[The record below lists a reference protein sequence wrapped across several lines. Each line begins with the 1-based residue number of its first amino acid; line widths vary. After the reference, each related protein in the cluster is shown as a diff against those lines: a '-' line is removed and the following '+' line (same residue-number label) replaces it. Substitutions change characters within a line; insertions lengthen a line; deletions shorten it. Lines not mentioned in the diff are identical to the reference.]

1 MQIRL
6 FLCRVRIPFLLSTF
20 FLSLAFILS
29 ASIGQTQDMSME
41 LDPLEVRPSLATPRL
56 SLPTNLTTV
65 PVVNPGEYF
74 VPPYIEDIP
83 DDKYGELVKIGRNI
97 FVNTQVYGRRYVGN
111 GLNCTNCHLSEGR
124 KANAAPLWGAYGMYP
139 MYRVK
144 NREVVTFQ
152 ERIQDCFKY
161 SLDGIAPTVDSPE
174 VEALT
179 AYAHWLSTG
188 VPVGVILPGRGFT
201 AVNRSRPPST
211 ENGEILYKTQCAMC
225 HGEDGLGYKYE
236 GGRPGY
242 MFPPL
247 WGPDSFNR
255 AAGMNKVRTAAQ
267 FIKANMPLGRGFT
280 LTDNEV
286 ADIAFYMWIQSRPYD
301 PRRML
306 LINLFMPPP
315 GAGG

>member
-1 MQIRL
+1 MHIRL
-6 FLCRVRIPFLLSTF
+6 LITLSIFLL
-20 FLSLAFILS
+20 ILS
-29 ASIGQTQDMSME
+29 ASAGQTQNLSME

-74 VPPYIEDIP
+74 VPPYVEDIP
-83 DDKYGELVKIGRNI
+83 DDKFGDLVKMGRNI
-97 FVNTQVYGRRYVGN
+97 FVNTQVYGKRYVGN

-144 NREVVTFQ
+144 NREVVTFE

-174 VEALT
+174 MEALV

-188 VPVGVILPGRGFT
+188 VPVGVILPGRGLT
-201 AVNRSRPPST
+201 PMEKTRAPST
-211 ENGEILYKTQCAMC
+211 ENGEILYQTQCAMC
-225 HGEDGLGYKYE
+225 HGKDGLGYKYE
-236 GGRPGY
+236 DGSPGY

-267 FIKANMPLGRGFT
+267 FIKANMPLGKGFT
-280 LTDNEV
+280 LTNDE
-286 ADIAFYMWIQSRPYD
+286 ALDIAFYMWIQSRPYD
-301 PRRML
+301 PRRPL
-306 LINLFMPPP
+306 IINLFMPPP

>member
-1 MQIRL
+1 MQFSLLMIL
-6 FLCRVRIPFLLSTF
+6 F
-20 FLSLAFILS
+20 SLVFILS
-29 ASIGQTQDMSME
+29 ASTGHTQDMPME

-65 PVVNPGEYF
+65 PVINPGEYF
-74 VPPYIEDIP
+74 VPPYVEDIP
-83 DDKYGELVKIGRNI
+83 DNKYGELVKMGRDI
-97 FVNTQVYGRRYVGN
+97 FVNTQVYGKRYVGN
-111 GLNCTNCHLSEGR
+111 GLNCSNCHLSEGR

-174 VEALT
+174 MEALT

-188 VPVGVILPGRGFT
+188 VPVGVALPGRKFT
-201 AVNRSRPPST
+201 TVNRTRTPSK
-211 ENGEILYKTQCAMC
+211 ENGEIIYKTQCAMC
-225 HGEDGLGYKYE
+225 HGKDGLGYKHE
-236 GGRPGY
+236 DGRPGY

-267 FIKANMPLGRGFT
+267 FIKANMPLGKGFT
-280 LTDNEV
+280 LTDNEAV
-286 ADIAFYMWIQSRPYD
+286 DVAFYMWIQTRPYD
-301 PRRML
+301 PRRS
-306 LINLFMPPP
+306 LIINILMPPP
-315 GAGG
+315 GADG

>member
-1 MQIRL
+1 MQLRL
-6 FLCRVRIPFLLSTF
+6 LIILPIVVLST
-20 FLSLAFILS
+20 ST
-29 ASIGQTQDMSME
+29 GQTQDMSME

-83 DDKYGELVKIGRNI
+83 DDKFGDLVKIGRNI
-97 FVNTQVYGRRYVGN
+97 FVNTQEYGKRYVGN

-124 KANAAPLWGAYGMYP
+124 KANAAPLWAAYGMYP

-144 NREVVTFQ
+144 NREVVTFE

-174 VEALT
+174 MEALV

-188 VPVGVILPGRGFT
+188 VPVGVVLPGRGLT
-201 AVNRSRPPST
+201 SINRTRTPST

-225 HGEDGLGYKYE
+225 HGEDGLGHKYE

-255 AAGMNKVRTAAQ
+255 AAGMNKMKTAGQ

-280 LTDNEV
+280 LTDDE
-286 ADIAFYMWIQSRPYD
+286 AMDLAIYMWIQSRPYD

-306 LINLFMPPP
+306 FINLFMPPP